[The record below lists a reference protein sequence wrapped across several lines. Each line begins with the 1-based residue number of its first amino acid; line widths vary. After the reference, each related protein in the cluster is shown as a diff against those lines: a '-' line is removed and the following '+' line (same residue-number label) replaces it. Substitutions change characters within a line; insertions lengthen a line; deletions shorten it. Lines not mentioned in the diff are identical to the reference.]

1 MTDYGISVLSLICM
15 ESFVALST
23 YLLLITGQVSFGQ
36 QAYFGIGAYVGSS
49 LTALAGFDLTFAI
62 LAGALVAGVV
72 AAGVGALTFRLGGL
86 YFAIATLAFAELI
99 RLVWVNINYQVEV
112 DGFMVGPKG
121 SEGFRDIRYL
131 LDNDISSNQ
140 YLWIIVLWLALVIA
154 FFIVLERSR
163 LGLAIRMV
171 ENDETAAASVG
182 ISPTR
187 HKIMAAAMAGAIAA
201 IGGVLFAHF
210 MTFIDPRNFG
220 VMLGVHS
227 LAYAMIG
234 GMGTFIGPLIGV
246 GIDIGLLESLRIFSG
261 YRMIVFGSLVA
272 AILIFRPRGLL
283 DEKTVHRIS
292 MRVRQALGNNRK
304 STRAVTDDPG

>member
-1 MTDYGISVLSLICM
+1 MSDYGISVLSFICM

-36 QAYFGIGAYVGSS
+36 QAYFGIGAYIGGS
-49 LTALAGFDLTFAI
+49 LTALAGFDLTSAI
-62 LAGALVAGVV
+62 IAGALVAGLV

-86 YFAIATLAFAELI
+86 YFAIATLAFAELV
-99 RLVWVNINYQVEV
+99 RLVWVNLTYQVEI
-112 DGFMVGPKG
+112 DGFLVGPKG

-131 LDNDISSNQ
+131 LDNDISSTQ
-140 YLWIIVLWLALVIA
+140 YLWIILGWLALVMA

-163 LGLAIRMV
+163 LGLSIRMV
-171 ENDETAAASVG
+171 ENDETAAASIG

-187 HKIMAAAMAGAIAA
+187 HKIMAAALAGAIAG
-201 IGGVLFAHF
+201 IGGVLFAHY

-272 AILIFRPRGLL
+272 LILIFRPRGLF
-283 DEKTVHRIS
+283 DEKTVHKIS
-292 MRVRQALGNNRK
+292 LVVRRFLRNGRK
-304 STRAVTDDPG
+304 APETVTDDRA